1 MIYHGAEEVRGL
13 KDFKEWIAEDRKAL
27 PDMEIT
33 IVDDIGEQNNIA
45 LRQTLKATQ
54 EGEIL
59 GLPARHEKFD
69 TSGAEVFHFENGK
82 IKEAWTIYDGLK
94 PALELG
100 LVEIVQP
107 QDSNK

>member
-45 LRQTLKATQ
+45 LR
-54 EGEIL
+54 
-59 GLPARHEKFD
+59 
-69 TSGAEVFHFENGK
+69 
-82 IKEAWTIYDGLK
+82 
-94 PALELG
+94 
-100 LVEIVQP
+100 
-107 QDSNK
+107 